1 MSFRKILSCMLL
13 FITVNLFLPNLCL
26 SSSSEIT
33 SISQLNNPA
42 YRVGADILGPVLER
56 ARKNLPNAEILNFND
71 FISQS
76 LALQNGKIDALVCN
90 ESELISAMKNGLENV
105 RILPGYV
112 GEPVPTA
119 AGISERSKIP
129 GLTEKF
135 NAFIA
140 ELKADGTLQ
149 EMYKRWV
156 DDNNTN
162 MPVIDVPEKSD
173 IHLTIGTTGLV
184 MPFSFY
190 INSDVTG
197 FDVELGRRFA
207 AHIGA
212 TVEFKIYGFGSILMA
227 LKSGAIDIALSNLYV
242 TPETE
247 ESVKFSDVI
256 FNVNCVAVVRDE
268 GKISAG
274 NFSEFNGKR
283 IGVFTGSVQ
292 YDMVRKSIPDAEILY
307 FDSIANTI
315 NSLTSGKIDA
325 AAIDETI
332 ALDIERENPVL
343 THTNQILGY
352 NKTAFLFPVSVRNNS
367 LLDEINEYIRRMKS
381 DGTLE
386 QIYALWSGSDE
397 SKKVIP
403 DYSNF
408 PDTKGVIHIAVDN
421 ETPVFS
427 YMKDGKHV
435 GYDVDIILRFCKE
448 KGYRPEFNIINFTGV
463 IPAVNSGKCD
473 MGIGGITIT
482 PERSESVR
490 FSEPT
495 CNVRSIM
502 LILKKEPMKKTE
514 SRRPKYS
521 SLTEFDGK
529 PIGMQPGIA
538 DWEDWVAKNLPHSK
552 VHYFNSYPD
561 FVSALKTHKIEGFLV
576 DSPVLELMAAE
587 DNMLTAVDEPVGE
600 PFGYSFVYALNEH
613 GKKLCDEMSE
623 YIRRIKSNGELDA
636 ILSKWQGAD
645 EAKKIPPDFKNLP
658 AKNGKLT
665 YAAEG
670 NYPPFNYYKGT
681 KLAGIDIELAV
692 RFCEAYGYGL
702 DVQTMTFDA
711 MIPAVNSGKSDFA
724 GDFTPSDEHEEAVY
738 FSESYCDMRS
748 VMACLK
754 ADDSPLYTSEDI
766 LAGKTI
772 GVQTGTTCVEL
783 VPQKIPSAKLAYYDS
798 LTDQLTALKAGK
810 IDAICCSLPAAI
822 FAQNEDP
829 RLTRI
834 NPPLRESYLYPIFA
848 QTEQAKKFCDE
859 YSEFLKKLWDD
870 GTIDALNA
878 KWLGADESK
887 KILDDYSQ
895 LPAANGT
902 IKMAVDASMIP
913 FAYMRDNK
921 IVGYDIDLAVMFCK
935 SKGYALVVENMP
947 LTAAIASV
955 KSGKSDFSQSMNQ
968 TKERAENTLF
978 TSTPA
983 IKSGN
988 VLLAM
993 KITETQKTDT
1003 YTDNHA
1009 ENENEPSFW
1018 DDIAL
1023 SFRKTFIREDRWN
1036 LFIEGIM
1043 NTMIITVSSI
1053 FFGMLLGFIAFMFC
1067 RTGSVIANAITKFS
1081 VWLIKGT
1088 PIVVLLMILYYVIF
1102 GHVNISGI
1110 IVSIIAFTLIFG
1122 TSVYR
1127 MLTFGTGAVDR
1138 GQTEAAYALGF
1149 TDMQTFFTVIL
1160 PQAALHFMPSFKEEV
1175 TMLIKSTSV
1184 VGYIAVQDLTK
1195 MGDIVRSRTYEAFF
1209 PLIAVAVIYFV
1220 LAGMLNIIVNIIHV
1234 RITPS
1239 KRKAEDILKGI
1250 DTSKGD
1256 KNHDKA

>member
-1 MSFRKILSCMLL
+1 
-13 FITVNLFLPNLCL
+13 
-26 SSSSEIT
+26 
-33 SISQLNNPA
+33 
-42 YRVGADILGPVLER
+42 
-56 ARKNLPNAEILNFND
+56 
-71 FISQS
+71 
-76 LALQNGKIDALVCN
+76 
-90 ESELISAMKNGLENV
+90 
-105 RILPGYV
+105 
-112 GEPVPTA
+112 
-119 AGISERSKIP
+119 
-129 GLTEKF
+129 
-135 NAFIA
+135 
-140 ELKADGTLQ
+140 
-149 EMYKRWV
+149 
-156 DDNNTN
+156 
-162 MPVIDVPEKSD
+162 
-173 IHLTIGTTGLV
+173 
-184 MPFSFY
+184 
-190 INSDVTG
+190 
-197 FDVELGRRFA
+197 
-207 AHIGA
+207 
-212 TVEFKIYGFGSILMA
+212 
-227 LKSGAIDIALSNLYV
+227 
-242 TPETE
+242 
-247 ESVKFSDVI
+247 
-256 FNVNCVAVVRDE
+256 
-268 GKISAG
+268 
-274 NFSEFNGKR
+274 
-283 IGVFTGSVQ
+283 
-292 YDMVRKSIPDAEILY
+292 
-307 FDSIANTI
+307 
-315 NSLTSGKIDA
+315 
-325 AAIDETI
+325 
-332 ALDIERENPVL
+332 
-343 THTNQILGY
+343 
-352 NKTAFLFPVSVRNNS
+352 
-367 LLDEINEYIRRMKS
+367 
-381 DGTLE
+381 
-386 QIYALWSGSDE
+386 
-397 SKKVIP
+397 
-403 DYSNF
+403 
-408 PDTKGVIHIAVDN
+408 
-421 ETPVFS
+421 
-427 YMKDGKHV
+427 
-435 GYDVDIILRFCKE
+435 
-448 KGYRPEFNIINFTGV
+448 
-463 IPAVNSGKCD
+463 
-473 MGIGGITIT
+473 
-482 PERSESVR
+482 
-490 FSEPT
+490 
-495 CNVRSIM
+495 
-502 LILKKEPMKKTE
+502 
-514 SRRPKYS
+514 
-521 SLTEFDGK
+521 
-529 PIGMQPGIA
+529 
-538 DWEDWVAKNLPHSK
+538 
-552 VHYFNSYPD
+552 
-561 FVSALKTHKIEGFLV
+561 
-576 DSPVLELMAAE
+576 
-587 DNMLTAVDEPVGE
+587 
-600 PFGYSFVYALNEH
+600 
-613 GKKLCDEMSE
+613 
-623 YIRRIKSNGELDA
+623 
-636 ILSKWQGAD
+636 
-645 EAKKIPPDFKNLP
+645 
-658 AKNGKLT
+658 
-665 YAAEG
+665 
-670 NYPPFNYYKGT
+670 
-681 KLAGIDIELAV
+681 
-692 RFCEAYGYGL
+692 
-702 DVQTMTFDA
+702 
-711 MIPAVNSGKSDFA
+711 MI
-724 GDFTPSDEHEEAVY
+724 
-738 FSESYCDMRS
+738 S

-754 ADDSPLYTSEDI
+754 ADDSPLYTSADTLE
-766 LAGKTI
+766 GKTI

-1053 FFGMLLGFIAFMFC
+1053 FCGMLLGFIAFMFC

-1110 IVSIIAFTLIFG
+1110 IVSIIAFTLTFG